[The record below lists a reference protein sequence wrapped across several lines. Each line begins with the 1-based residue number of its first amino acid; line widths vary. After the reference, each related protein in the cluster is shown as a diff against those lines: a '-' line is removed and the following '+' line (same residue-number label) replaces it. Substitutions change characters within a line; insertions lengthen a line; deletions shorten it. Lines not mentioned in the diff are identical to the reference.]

1 MSSERRPFGCS
12 GLEGPSWREESV
24 FVSRQLLQ
32 RLPAHCCTHCCVSCL
47 GPAVRLCR
55 SLFNMVQGLPEP
67 CREPCQ
73 VWVRG
78 CRVLWGG
85 GAGVARA
92 PLRLIGFL
100 FYFFSSVFFETR
112 SCLRPFFWL
121 RSGRII
127 LFFHLLFVKQLELF
141 WCSTHFIFEWC
152 TFYQRRCIDSIWF
165 YASFIILE
173 LVCQRQF
180 INCIYCIYTALLTAR
195 EVIKRRH
202 SLFPSLVYMK

>member
-1 MSSERRPFGCS
+1 MRYLAPSVSLFTVGSTAILNLNGILGSWERRQQLPRCHTPGPLPLEFLDFAQIPHHCRRQLGDSFMSSERRPFGCS

-78 CRVLWGG
+78 CRILRGG
-85 GAGVARA
+85 GSRGGACSFKIDWV
-92 PLRLIGFL
+92 LIL
-100 FYFFSSVFFETR
+100 
-112 SCLRPFFWL
+112 L
-121 RSGRII
+121 
-127 LFFHLLFVKQLELF
+127 LFFCFLWDAFVLASVLL
-141 WCSTHFIFEWC
+141 
-152 TFYQRRCIDSIWF
+152 
-165 YASFIILE
+165 A
-173 LVCQRQF
+173 
-180 INCIYCIYTALLTAR
+180 
-195 EVIKRRH
+195 
-202 SLFPSLVYMK
+202 